1 VENILDALRKQIGRN
16 RELVETYKTIPT
28 GGFGKMMIE
37 RDIKLAEDAIAEQD
51 TVQMIRLYGV
61 LKGNK

>member
-1 VENILDALRKQIGRN
+1 
-16 RELVETYKTIPT
+16 
-28 GGFGKMMIE
+28 MMIE

-61 LKGNK
+61 LKGNN